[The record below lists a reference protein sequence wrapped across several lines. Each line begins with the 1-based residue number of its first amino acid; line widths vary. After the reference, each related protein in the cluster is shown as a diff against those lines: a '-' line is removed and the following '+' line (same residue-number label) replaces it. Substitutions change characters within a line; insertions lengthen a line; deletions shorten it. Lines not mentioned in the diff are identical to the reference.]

1 MPVGAPHFYPAWNA
15 GLSGGRC
22 GRRSFRMRPGVLD
35 SRIAERIERTEMRNI
50 GPPIP

>member
-1 MPVGAPHFYPAWNA
+1 
-15 GLSGGRC
+15 
-22 GRRSFRMRPGVLD
+22 MRPGVLD